1 MCGRTVPGQI
11 EGQGGVK
18 SQEGNYKEIK
28 SETLIALVRWD
39 SARWEEPMSDVDWG
53 ASKWEPPGGGGG
65 GGGQR
70 GGHPHDGHRWEMQR
84 LIER

>member
-1 MCGRTVPGQI
+1 MGSKDKKAIAKRYK
-11 EGQGGVK
+11 VK
-18 SQEGNYKEIK
+18 K
-28 SETLIALVRWD
+28 LIVLVRWD

-53 ASKWEPPGGGGG
+53 ANKWEPPGGGGGGGG

-84 LIER
+84 QIER